1 MPAPLAA
8 EILCK
13 SGPGRA
19 SNGLGC
25 ANDPRRGS
33 GGDGVASGTLAERL
47 RLSNQRA
54 GQTLPPAPSR
64 DSSASSSPA
73 PDDEAALA
81 GRFAAGEAAAF
92 DEVVARYQH
101 RVTRLANRL
110 LGWGDA
116 RDAHDVDDAVQDV
129 FLAALTNARRCRG
142 GANGM
147 WPWLATITVNTCR
160 SIRRRAWVRLR
171 FVRDLL
177 ARPGLESAAA
187 ADDGLEADE
196 RLQAVRDAVSRLPG
210 KDREVIV
217 LHYLEGMR
225 PVDIA
230 EVLGASPNAVE
241 VRLHR
246 ARAKLK
252 VELELLDEESHG
264 ER

>member
-1 MPAPLAA
+1 
-8 EILCK
+8 
-13 SGPGRA
+13 
-19 SNGLGC
+19 
-25 ANDPRRGS
+25 
-33 GGDGVASGTLAERL
+33 VASETLAEGR
-47 RLSNQRA
+47 RLSQLRA
-54 GQTLPPAPSR
+54 RQTLPPAVAPDSPAPGDGAP
-64 DSSASSSPA
+64 DSSAPDLPA
-73 PDDEAALA
+73 PDEAALA
-81 GRFAAGEAAAF
+81 RRFAAGDVAAF
-92 DEVVARYQH
+92 EEVVALYQH

-110 LGWGDA
+110 LGWGGA

-129 FLAALTNARRCRG
+129 FLAALSNARRCRG
-142 GANGM
+142 GASGM

-177 ARPGLESAAA
+177 SRPAVEGVAAD
-187 ADDGLEADE
+187 DDGLEADE

-225 PVDIA
+225 PADIA
-230 EVLGASPNAVE
+230 DVLGASTNAVE

-252 VELELLDEESHG
+252 VELALDEESHG